1 MKNLF
6 TFLLTIAT
14 VSLFAQGSNTGTG
27 GTTINPELEN
37 LGGFKPDINNFNP
50 NNSGVFG
57 PFGNADAT
65 EGPSHVANYT
75 DRQESE
81 GAGPRTLATVT
92 YSLYPNPATDYVVIE
107 LSEKITGTLQLLNI
121 VGQVIQSAPIDQSL
135 IRLELRDVE
144 PGVYFISIMS
154 GDEKIVKQLKIQ

>member
-107 LSEKITGTLQLLNI
+107 LSEKDHRYPAITEYCRTGHSKCPDRPEPDSPGT
-121 VGQVIQSAPIDQSL
+121 S
-135 IRLELRDVE
+135 
-144 PGVYFISIMS
+144 
-154 GDEKIVKQLKIQ
+154 